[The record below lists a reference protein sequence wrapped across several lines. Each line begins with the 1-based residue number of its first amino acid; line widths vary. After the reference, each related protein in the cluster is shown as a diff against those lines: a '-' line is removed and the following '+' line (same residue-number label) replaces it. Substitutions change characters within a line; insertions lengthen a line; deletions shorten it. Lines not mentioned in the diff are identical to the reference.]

1 MENRNLKISFNKSGS
16 GSLTPRLSLPIT
28 WIREMGIS
36 QEDREVVVS
45 LYEDFILVR
54 KKNSILSSDNA
65 TIEDRTENKNIS
77 FNKSGSGSVSCRLI
91 LPMNFIKHLNIDNEN
106 RDVVV
111 EYENN
116 ITKIK
121 KA

>member
-16 GSLTPRLSLPIT
+16 GSYTPRLSLPIT

-45 LYEDFILVR
+45 LCEDFIMVR
-54 KKNSILSSDNA
+54 KKDFNFSAD
-65 TIEDRTENKNIS
+65 TIEDRSENKKVS
-77 FNKSGSGSVSCRLI
+77 FNKSGSGSINSRVI
-91 LPMNFIKHLNIDNEN
+91 LPMSFIKHLNINTEDKN
-106 RDVVV
+106 VIVTF
-111 EYENN
+111 ENN
-116 ITKIK
+116 IIKIK

>member
-77 FNKSGSGSVSCRLI
+77 FNKSGSVSVSCRLI

-116 ITKIK
+116 IIKIK